1 PMTSPF
7 IPYLIAQKAL
17 AEPASAAVAKEYEAG
32 EHSLDEVLMSAG
44 KMDEETLLKHK
55 ADFYHVP
62 AALLS
67 SKPIDRSILGL
78 FPKEVI
84 TNYRIVPFEQDG
96 DAVRIAMVNP
106 ENLKAREAVDF
117 LARQKGWSTQFYVTT
132 EKSLKHVL
140 DQYSGSLSSEVGEAL
155 EIAGQSK
162 QATGERKQ
170 RREAEEGLEE
180 VVKSA
185 PVSKMV
191 SVILRHAV
199 EGNASDIHI
208 EPQDNESRVRY
219 RIDGDLHST
228 LTLPKYIHNSIVSR
242 IKVLANL
249 KLDET
254 RKPQDGRMHFEMD
267 GKQIDIR
274 ISTLPLAGTEKVV
287 MRILDITRGAP
298 TLDSLGFLGRN
309 LDVMKRQVGKPNG
322 LFLVTGPTGSGKST
336 TLFAALSL
344 LNKENVNIVTLEDP
358 IEYYLP
364 GANQSQV
371 RPEVEYTFAS
381 GLRSILRQDPDIIMV
396 GEIRDN
402 ETASLAVQAALTGH
416 IVLSTLHTNDAPGA
430 IPRLMDMKV
439 ERFLLA
445 TTLNIVQAQRL
456 VRKMCEHCRAPV
468 AIAPDLMEKA
478 QSVLASIPK
487 TGLYKGIDPAK
498 PVFYKGAG
506 CAKCGNSGYQGRL
519 SIAEVIENTKNMQ
532 QIIAAGFVRAD
543 VEKELQAQGFISMM
557 QDGIMKALLGLT
569 GADEVVV
576 ATKE

>member
-1 PMTSPF
+1 MPF
-7 IPYLIAQKAL
+7 LQFLLAQQAL
-17 AEPASAAVAKEYEAG
+17 TEKDVAELAAQYEG
-32 EHSLDEVLMSAG
+32 GTGSLDEVIASKL
-44 KMDEETLLKHK
+44 DEEVLLSHK
-55 ADFYHVP
+55 AEFYHLPSAV
-62 AALLS
+62 LS
-67 SKPIDRSILGL
+67 GKPIDRGTLGL
-78 FPKEVI
+78 FPKEVV
-84 TNYRIVPFEQDG
+84 TNYRIIPFELTG
-96 DAVRIAMVNP
+96 DVVRIAMVDP

-117 LARQKGWSTQFYVTT
+117 LARQKGWNTQFYVTT
-132 EKSLKHVL
+132 EKGFKHAL

-155 EIAGQSK
+155 EIAHESRK
-162 QATGERKQ
+162 TLAERTHAK
-170 RREAEEGLEE
+170 EEDENLEE

-199 EGNASDIHI
+199 EGKASDIHI
-208 EPQDNESRVRY
+208 EPQDDESRVRY
-219 RIDGDLHST
+219 RIDGELHST
-228 LTLPKYIHNSIVSR
+228 LSLPKYIHNSIVSR

-254 RKPQDGRMHFEMD
+254 RKPQDGRIHFEVD

-274 ISTLPLAGTEKVV
+274 ISTLPLAGAEKVV
-287 MRILDITRGAP
+287 MRILDVTRGAP
-298 TLDSLGFLGRN
+298 TLESLGFIGRN
-309 LDVMKRQVGKPNG
+309 FEVMKRQVGKPNG

-344 LNKENVNIVTLEDP
+344 LNEERVNIVTLEDP

-371 RPEVEYTFAS
+371 RPEVGYTFAN

-416 IVLSTLHTNDAPGA
+416 IVLSTLHTNDAVGA
-430 IPRLMDMKV
+430 IPRLLDMKV
-439 ERFLLA
+439 EQFLLA

-456 VRKMCEHCRAPV
+456 VRKLCEHCKEPTEL
-468 AIAPDLMEKA
+468 APDLAKRVQA
-478 QSVLASIPK
+478 ALSSIPEGAAYEGV
-487 TGLYKGIDPAK
+487 TLAK

-506 CAKCGNSGYQGRL
+506 CAKCGQTGYQGRL
-519 SIAEVIENTKNMQ
+519 SIAEVIENTKTLSG
-532 QIIAAGFVRAD
+532 IITKGFERSLVEQELASQGFV
-543 VEKELQAQGFISMM
+543 SMV

-569 GADEVVV
+569 TADEVVV

>member
-1 PMTSPF
+1 M
-7 IPYLIAQKAL
+7 
-17 AEPASAAVAKEYEAG
+17 
-32 EHSLDEVLMSAG
+32 
-44 KMDEETLLKHK
+44 
-55 ADFYHVP
+55 P

-487 TGLYKGIDPAK
+487 TGLYKGID
-498 PVFYKGAG
+498 
-506 CAKCGNSGYQGRL
+506 
-519 SIAEVIENTKNMQ
+519 
-532 QIIAAGFVRAD
+532 
-543 VEKELQAQGFISMM
+543 
-557 QDGIMKALLGLT
+557 
-569 GADEVVV
+569 
-576 ATKE
+576 